1 MAIYWVQ
8 QKATVWQEV
17 QVDADS
23 PEEALRIGTSIL
35 ERTGG
40 YEAEDSWEW
49 VDAFWVGNWEREQ
62 LIMNE
67 NE

>member
-1 MAIYWVQ
+1 
-8 QKATVWQEV
+8 
-17 QVDADS
+17 VDADT
-23 PEEALRIGTSIL
+23 PEQALEFGTAKL

-40 YEAEDSWEW
+40 TEAEDSWEW

-62 LIMNE
+62 LIINE